1 MTNPA
6 RSQPPVVAVLVARD
20 PGDWFEETIASLA
33 NQDYENLKVLVVD
46 TGYESVADRAIA
58 LIPDSIVLRDQDAR
72 GFGAA
77 ANRVLKAAE
86 GSSFYLFLQDDVYLE
101 PQAVSV
107 LVNEAVISNAGVL
120 GPKLV
125 MWSDNERL
133 LNMGA
138 SIDVLGEINPF
149 VEPGELDQQ
158 QHDRVRDAFVV
169 SKAAMLVRSDL
180 FGSIGGFDPLIEHY
194 GIETDFCWRAQLAGG
209 RILVVPSA
217 VARERGDYSS
227 RTATKNPRKDIHRY
241 RLYTTSKCYGWL
253 HLVSVLP
260 FAFLISVLEII
271 FSMMAGRVRQAFDVG
286 AAWLWNTVR
295 IVPILRARKQ
305 IKEYRL
311 VRDRDLRR
319 LQVSGSV
326 RLKSFLRGQIG
337 GELSLVVFENRRRK
351 IASQLKSASLQ
362 TVVAGWFA
370 VLLVVAFGSRHLIT
384 QGVPAIGQFGDF
396 PQASKLFNSYW
407 SGWREVGMGVS
418 GLGPTALGL
427 IGAGS
432 ALTGG
437 ASELLRNVLILGLL
451 PIGLFNIW
459 KLAGLSGTRRS
470 RLVAITLY
478 AANPLP
484 YYALQNGRWN
494 SLLFYAALPLL
505 LRRIIELVDDMPKGG
520 QTSKLPSGNVRT
532 GPLQKVAAL
541 ALLVAVVTAFEA
553 MFIVFAV
560 CIGVVFCCFGSGGF
574 KRKFQRLYLSL
585 FACVVAAIMHIP
597 WWLAFDD
604 YRSLV
609 DRLFGVVNQAAPTEL
624 YRLVSFELEGGKV
637 PWLQF
642 APLFLATISLL
653 ISRGRAL
660 HLVTQAWT
668 LCLLGFGLAWIA
680 SDNLLTIAIGPSVR
694 LRELALFV
702 AAVGVCWA
710 ASIGCASFERD
721 AYRMRVSWR
730 RFLVATGITLLILG
744 FLPLLG
750 AAKNGRWETPKYD
763 LEVALSLI
771 DDQNVGPS
779 HRVLWIGDESILP
792 LASWRLEN
800 MGASAKNLSIASS
813 VGGYPDIS
821 YQWAGGLTPGV
832 QQLVDT
838 VELGLSGS
846 TSRLGRLLAPFGI
859 RYVVVVEE
867 SAPSFGQGVQSLLDP
882 RIRNLVRSH
891 IDLRPIAAD
900 PAVLVFENE
909 SWFAT
914 RAQFEDGDALDGM
927 TDLSQLVISDLTSG
941 IPVLGDRRS
950 LVEQHGRLGVGAVQ
964 VAEEFD
970 QNWRLYTGEE
980 ILKPQLSF
988 GWAMRFDSKGDGP
1001 AALFYQRPRHIRY
1014 GAVLQIVGWVLVM
1027 RFAMRRPRTY
1037 SKDSIPLA
1045 DETTQSGQVQ

>member
-1 MTNPA
+1 MTHLA
-6 RSQPPVVAVLVARD
+6 RSQPPVVAVVVARD
-20 PGDWFEETIASLA
+20 PGDWFEETLASLA
-33 NQDYENLKVLVVD
+33 NQDYENLKVLIVD
-46 TGYESVADRAIA
+46 VGYESVADRASAI
-58 LIPDSIVLRDQDAR
+58 ISDSIVLRDREAQ
-72 GFGAA
+72 GFGVA

-101 PQAVSV
+101 PQTVSV

-138 SIDVLGEINPF
+138 SIDALGEIDPF

-169 SKAAMLVRSDL
+169 SKAVMLVRSDL
-180 FGSIGGFDPLIEHY
+180 FGSIGGFDPVIEHY
-194 GIETDFCWRAQLAGG
+194 GLETDFCWRAQLAGG

-217 VARERGDYSS
+217 VARERGDYSA
-227 RTATKNPRKDIHRY
+227 RTAIKNPRKDIHRY

-253 HLVSVLP
+253 HLLSVLP

-271 FSMMAGRVRQAFDVG
+271 FSIMAGRVRQACDVG
-286 AAWLWNTVR
+286 AAWLWNAVH
-295 IVPILRARKQ
+295 IIPILRARKQ
-305 IKEYRL
+305 IKGSRL

-351 IASQLKSASLQ
+351 IASKLKSASLQ

-370 VLLVVAFGSRHLIT
+370 VLLVVAFGSRHLIM

-396 PQASKLFNSYW
+396 PQASELFNSYW
-407 SGWREVGMGVS
+407 SGWREVGTGVA
-418 GLGPTALGL
+418 GLGPAALGL
-427 IGAGS
+427 IGVAS
-432 ALTGG
+432 TLAGG
-437 ASELLRNVLILGLL
+437 ASELLRHVLIIGLL

-459 KLAGLSGTRRS
+459 RLAGLSGTRGS

-478 AANPLP
+478 ASNPLP

-494 SLLFYAALPLL
+494 SLLFYAVLPLL
-505 LRRIIELVDDMPKGG
+505 LRRIIELVDDTPKESTIGW
-520 QTSKLPSGNVRT
+520 SPLGNIGT

-541 ALLVAVVTAFEA
+541 GLLVAVVTAFEA
-553 MFIVFAV
+553 MFLVFAT
-560 CIGVVFCCFGSGGF
+560 CIGVVFCCFGPGGF
-574 KRKFQRLYLSL
+574 KKKFQRLYLSL
-585 FACVVAAIMHIP
+585 LACVVAAIMHMP
-597 WWLAFDD
+597 WWLSFDD

-609 DRLFGVVNQAAPTEL
+609 GSLFGTVNQAAPTEL
-624 YRLVSFELEGGKV
+624 YRLVSFELEGGNV
-637 PWLQF
+637 QWLQF
-642 APLFLATISLL
+642 APLILATISLL

-660 HLVTQAWT
+660 HLATKAWS
-668 LCLLGFGLAWIA
+668 LCLLGFGFAWIA
-680 SDNLLTIAIGPSVR
+680 SDNLLSAAIGPSTR

-721 AYRMRVSWR
+721 AYRIRASWR
-730 RFLVATGITLLILG
+730 RFLVATGITLFILG
-744 FLPLLG
+744 FVPLLA

-771 DDQNVGPS
+771 DDRNVGPS
-779 HRVLWIGDESILP
+779 YRVLWIGDESILP
-792 LASWRLEN
+792 LASWRLDD
-800 MGASAKNLSIASS
+800 MGARAENLSIASS
-813 VGGYPDIS
+813 VGGYPDIR
-821 YQWAGGLTPGV
+821 YQWAGGLTHGV
-832 QQLVDT
+832 QQLIDT
-838 VELGLSGS
+838 VELGLSGN

-867 SAPSFGQGVQSLLDP
+867 SAPSFGQGVQRPLDP
-882 RIRNLVRSH
+882 RIRNSVRSH

-914 RAQFEDGDALDGM
+914 RAQFEDGDALDGL

-941 IPVLGDRRS
+941 IPVLRDHRS

-964 VAEEFD
+964 VAEAFD
-970 QNWRLYTGEE
+970 QNWRLYVGEE

-988 GWAMRFDSKGDGP
+988 GWAMRFNSKSDGP
-1001 AALFYQRPRHIRY
+1001 AALFYQRPRDIQY
-1014 GAVLQIVGWVLVM
+1014 GAVLQIVGWMLVV

-1037 SKDSIPLA
+1037 SKDLIPLA
-1045 DETTQSGQVQ
+1045 NETTQPGQVQ

>member
-1 MTNPA
+1 MTNPV
-6 RSQPPVVAVLVARD
+6 RSEPPVVAVVVARD
-20 PGDWFEETIASLA
+20 PGDWFEETLASLA

-46 TGYESVADRAIA
+46 AGFESVAERVNA
-58 LIPDSIVLRDQDAR
+58 LIPDSIVLQDQEAR
-72 GFGAA
+72 GFGVA
-77 ANRVLKAAE
+77 ANRVLKAAT
-86 GSSFYLFLQDDVYLE
+86 GSSFYLFLQDDVCLE
-101 PQAVSV
+101 PQTVSV
-107 LVNEAVISNAGVL
+107 LVNEAVISNAGVV

-125 MWSDNERL
+125 MWSDSERL
-133 LNMGA
+133 FNMGA
-138 SIDVLGEINPF
+138 SIDVLGEIDPF

-194 GIETDFCWRAQLAGG
+194 GTETDFCWRAQLAGG

-217 VARERGDYSS
+217 VARERGDYNG
-227 RTATKNPRKDIHRY
+227 RTATRNPRKDVHRY

-253 HLVSVLP
+253 HLLSVLP
-260 FAFLISVLEII
+260 FALLISALEII
-271 FSMMAGRVRQAFDVG
+271 FSMMAGRVRQARDVA
-286 AAWLWNTVR
+286 AAWLWNAGR
-295 IVPILRARKQ
+295 IIPILRARKQ
-305 IKEYRL
+305 IKRYRL

-319 LQVSGSV
+319 LQISGSV

-362 TVVAGWFA
+362 TVMAGWIL

-396 PQASKLFNSYW
+396 PQAGELLNSYW
-407 SGWREVGMGVS
+407 SGWREVGTGVA
-418 GLGPTALGL
+418 GLGPAALGL
-427 IGAGS
+427 LGAGS
-432 ALTGG
+432 TLTGG
-437 ASELLRNVLILGLL
+437 ASELLRHVLIIGLL

-459 KLAGLSGTRRS
+459 RLAGLSGTRRS
-470 RLVAITLY
+470 RLVAIALY

-494 SLLFYAALPLL
+494 SLLFYAVLPLL
-505 LRRIIELVDDMPKGG
+505 LRRVIELVDDRPEAGKRS
-520 QTSKLPSGNVRT
+520 QSPSGNIRT

-541 ALLVAVVTAFEA
+541 ALLIAVVTAFEA
-553 MFIVFAV
+553 MFLVFAA
-560 CIGVVFCCFGSGGF
+560 CIGVALCCFGSGGL
-574 KRKFQRLYLSL
+574 RNRFQRLYLSL
-585 FACVVAAIMHIP
+585 SACIVAGIMHMP
-597 WWLAFDD
+597 WWLAFHD

-609 DRLFGVVNQAAPTEL
+609 DNLFGAVNQAVPTEL
-624 YRLVSFELEGGKV
+624 YRLVSFELGGGKV

-642 APLFLATISLL
+642 APLVLATISLL

-660 HLVTQAWT
+660 HLATQAWS
-668 LCLLGFGLAWIA
+668 LCLLGFGFAWIA
-680 SDNLLTIAIGPSVR
+680 SDNLLTAVIGPSVR

-710 ASIGCASFERD
+710 ASIGCASFEKN
-721 AYRMRVSWR
+721 AYRIRASWR
-730 RFLVATGITLLILG
+730 RSLIVTGVTLFILG
-744 FLPLLG
+744 LLPLLG

-771 DDQNVGPS
+771 DDRNVGPS
-779 HRVLWIGDESILP
+779 YRVLWIGDESILP
-792 LASWRLEN
+792 LASWRLED
-800 MGASAKNLSIASS
+800 MGAGAKNLSIASS
-813 VGGYPDIS
+813 VGGYPDIR
-821 YQWAGGLTPGV
+821 YQWAGVLTPGV
-832 QQLVDT
+832 QQLVNT
-838 VELGLSGS
+838 VELGLSGG

-867 SAPSFGQGVQSLLDP
+867 SAPSFGDGVQSPLNP
-882 RIRNLVRSH
+882 RIRNSVRSH

-914 RAQFEDGDALDGM
+914 RAQFDDGAVLDGM
-927 TDLSQLVISDLTSG
+927 TDLSQLVISDLTTG
-941 IPVLGDRRS
+941 VPVLLDRRS
-950 LVEQHGRLGVGAVQ
+950 LVEEHGRLGFGAVQ

-988 GWAMRFDSKGDGP
+988 GWAMRFDSESTGP
-1001 AALFYQRPRHIRY
+1001 AALFYQRPKHIRY
-1014 GAVLQIVGWVLVM
+1014 QAVLQIVSWMLVV
-1027 RFAMRRPRTY
+1027 RFAVRGQRTY
-1037 SKDSIPLA
+1037 SKDSISLA
-1045 DETTQSGQVQ
+1045 NETTKSGRVQ

>member
-1 MTNPA
+1 M

-20 PGDWFEETIASLA
+20 PGDWFEETLTSLA

-46 TGYESVADRAIA
+46 TGFESVAERVNA
-58 LIPDSIVLRDQDAR
+58 LIPDSIVLQDQEAR
-72 GFGAA
+72 GFGVA
-77 ANRVLKAAE
+77 ANRVMKAAT

-101 PQAVSV
+101 PQTVSV
-107 LVNEAVISNAGVL
+107 LVNEAVISNAGVV

-133 LNMGA
+133 FNMGA
-138 SIDVLGEINPF
+138 SIDVLGEIEPF

-217 VARERGDYSS
+217 VARERGGYNG
-227 RTATKNPRKDIHRY
+227 RTATRNPRKDVHRY

-253 HLVSVLP
+253 HLLSVLP
-260 FAFLISVLEII
+260 FALLISALEII
-271 FSMMAGRVRQAFDVG
+271 FSMMAGRVRQAGDVA
-286 AAWLWNTVR
+286 AAWLWNAAR
-295 IVPILRARKQ
+295 IIPILRARKQ
-305 IKEYRL
+305 IKRYRL

-362 TVVAGWFA
+362 TVVAGWFV

-396 PQASKLFNSYW
+396 PQAGELLNSYW
-407 SGWREVGMGVS
+407 SGWREVGTGVA
-418 GLGPTALGL
+418 GLGPAALGL

-432 ALTGG
+432 TLTGG
-437 ASELLRNVLILGLL
+437 ASELLRHVLIIGLL

-459 KLAGLSGTRRS
+459 RLAGLSGTRRS
-470 RLVAITLY
+470 RLVAIALY

-484 YYALQNGRWN
+484 YYALRNGHWN
-494 SLLFYAALPLL
+494 SLLFYAVLPLL
-505 LRRIIELVDDMPKGG
+505 LRRIIELVDDRPEGG
-520 QTSKLPSGNVRT
+520 EKKQSPLGNIRT

-541 ALLVAVVTAFEA
+541 ALLIAVITAFEA
-553 MFIVFAV
+553 MFLVFAA
-560 CIGVVFCCFGSGGF
+560 CIGVVLCCFGSGGLRNRF
-574 KRKFQRLYLSL
+574 HRLYLSL
-585 FACVVAAIMHIP
+585 SACIVAGIMHMP
-597 WWLAFDD
+597 WWLAFHD

-609 DRLFGVVNQAAPTEL
+609 DNLFGAVNQAVPTEL

-642 APLFLATISLL
+642 APLVLATISLL

-660 HLVTQAWT
+660 CLATQAWS
-668 LCLLGFGLAWIA
+668 LCLLGFGFAWIA
-680 SDNLLTIAIGPSVR
+680 SDNLLAAAIGPSVR

-710 ASIGCASFERD
+710 ASIGCASFEKD
-721 AYRMRVSWR
+721 AYRIRASWR
-730 RFLVATGITLLILG
+730 RLLITTGITLFILG
-744 FLPLLG
+744 LLPLLA

-771 DDQNVGPS
+771 DDRNVGPS
-779 HRVLWIGDESILP
+779 YRVLWIGDESILP

-800 MGASAKNLSIASS
+800 MGTSAKNLSIASS
-813 VGGYPDIS
+813 VGGYPDIR
-821 YQWAGGLTPGV
+821 YQWAGVLTPGV
-832 QQLVDT
+832 QQLVNT
-838 VELGLSGS
+838 VELGLSGG

-867 SAPSFGQGVQSLLDP
+867 SAPSFGHGVQSPLDP
-882 RIRNLVRSH
+882 RIRNSVRSH

-914 RAQFEDGDALDGM
+914 RAQFDDGAALDGM

-941 IPVLGDRRS
+941 IPVLTDRRS
-950 LVEQHGRLGVGAVQ
+950 LVEQHGRLGFGAVQ

-970 QNWRLYTGEE
+970 QNWRLHIGED

-988 GWAMRFDSKGDGP
+988 GWAMRFDSEATGP

-1014 GAVLQIVGWVLVM
+1014 EVVLQIVGWMLVL
-1027 RFAMRRPRTY
+1027 RFAMRRQRSY
-1037 SKDSIPLA
+1037 SKDLIPLA
-1045 DETTQSGQVQ
+1045 NEATESGRAQ